1 MVFIASKLRQVSKR
15 NDKTPAKCNFPSM
28 TDQQT
33 KNELKLPTP
42 TAFSYMLDG
51 RGHALADDPLN
62 QSNDGKSKPVRG
74 AFQWQHFLRNDERTR
89 PELLALAGD
98 QFVVDALTAAE
109 TRPRCTVH
117 GDGALLILRGINI
130 EHGAQPEDM
139 VSIRLWI
146 TEGRV
151 LSVGQRPLKALNDLI
166 SAMARDQAPKSPGDL
181 VAKLAL
187 RLVDEVE
194 PLVADINSQIDDL
207 EEKVLDAVA
216 ETSRGSLA
224 DIRRTSIV
232 LRRYMLPQRDALT
245 TLLIEDL
252 AWLKERDRSRLRE
265 ASERVTRL
273 GEDLDAIR
281 DRSQVVHDQLMDKR
295 AETMNKQMLVL
306 SIVAALFLPL
316 GLLTGLLGINV
327 GGMPGV
333 DNPYAFS
340 IVCALL
346 LAVGGFQ
353 FWLFKKIGL
362 V

>member
-1 MVFIASKLRQVSKR
+1 MSETGPNSRIWR
-15 NDKTPAKCNFPSM
+15 DKSELQCFFEFM
-28 TDQQT
+28 TDRNADVNT
-33 KNELKLPTP
+33 KNATSE
-42 TAFSYMLDG
+42 AFAFALDG
-51 RGHALADDPLN
+51 RGHAQALASDANAPIEN
-62 QSNDGKSKPVRG
+62 SKPAKS
-74 AFQWQHFLRNDERTR
+74 AFVWRHFLRNDTTTR
-89 PELLALAGD
+89 PQLQELAGD
-98 QFVVDALTAAE
+98 SFVVDALTASE

-117 GDGALLILRGINI
+117 GEGALLILRGVNI
-130 EHGAQPEDM
+130 EHGAEPEDM

-146 TEGRV
+146 TANQV
-151 LSVGQRPLKALNDLI
+151 LSVGQRPLRALNDLMA
-166 SAMARDQAPKSPGDL
+166 AMLRDQAPKSPGDL

-194 PLVADINSQIDDL
+194 PLVADINAQVDDL
-207 EEKVLDAVA
+207 EEKVLDASA

-224 DIRRTSIV
+224 DIRRISIV

-281 DRSQVVHDQLMDKR
+281 DRAQVVHDQLMDKR
-295 AETMNKQMLVL
+295 AETMNKQMFLL

-333 DNPYAFS
+333 DSPYAFT
-340 IVCALL
+340 IVCISLVAI
-346 LAVGGFQ
+346 GGFQ
-353 FWLFKKIGL
+353 FWLFKKMGL
-362 V
+362 M

>member
-1 MVFIASKLRQVSKR
+1 MSQ
-15 NDKTPAKCNFPSM
+15 
-28 TDQQT
+28 TDIQNQT
-33 KNELKLPTP
+33 TKYVAE
-42 TAFSYMLDG
+42 AFAYALDG
-51 RGHALADDPLN
+51 ARHASLVAD
-62 QSNDGKSKPVRG
+62 QSAAPSAGKSGFVWR
-74 AFQWQHFLRNDERTR
+74 HFLRNDPNTR
-89 PELLALAGD
+89 VQIGKFAAD
-98 QFVVDALTAAE
+98 SFVVDALTAPE

-117 GDGALLILRGINI
+117 GKGALLMLRGVNI

-139 VSIRLWI
+139 VSIRLWVTQNQI
-146 TEGRV
+146 I
-151 LSVGQRPLKALNDLI
+151 SVGQRPLKALHDLVTSI
-166 SAMARDQAPKSPGDL
+166 TRDQAPKSPGDL
-181 VAKLAL
+181 IAKLAL

-194 PLVADINSQIDDL
+194 PLVADINGQIDDL
-207 EEKVLDAVA
+207 EEKVLDEIA
-216 ETSRGSLA
+216 ETSRGKLS

-333 DNPYAFS
+333 DSPYAFS
-340 IVCALL
+340 IVCGLL
-346 LAVGGFQ
+346 VAVAAIQ

-362 V
+362 M

>member
-1 MVFIASKLRQVSKR
+1 
-15 NDKTPAKCNFPSM
+15 M
-28 TDQQT
+28 TDQNVAPMQ
-33 KNELKLPTP
+33 PQAGMS
-42 TAFSYMLDG
+42 AFSYALDG
-51 RGHALADDPLN
+51 KGHAAAYNRPMEPETN
-62 QSNDGKSKPVRG
+62 TSKAQRG
-74 AFQWQHFLRNDERTR
+74 AFVWQHFLRNDDLTR
-89 PELLALAGD
+89 PKLLELAGD
-98 QFVVDALTAAE
+98 QFVVDALTASE

-146 TEGRV
+146 NADQV
-151 LSVGQRPLKALNDLI
+151 LSVGQRPLKALNDLV

-181 VAKLAL
+181 TAKLAL

-194 PLVADINSQIDDL
+194 PLVADINAQIDEL
-207 EEKVLDAVA
+207 EEMVLDAA
-216 ETSRGSLA
+216 AQTSRGALA

-281 DRSQVVHDQLMDKR
+281 DRAQVVHDQLMDKR

-340 IVCALL
+340 IVCAILIL
-346 LAVGGFQ
+346 VGGFQ